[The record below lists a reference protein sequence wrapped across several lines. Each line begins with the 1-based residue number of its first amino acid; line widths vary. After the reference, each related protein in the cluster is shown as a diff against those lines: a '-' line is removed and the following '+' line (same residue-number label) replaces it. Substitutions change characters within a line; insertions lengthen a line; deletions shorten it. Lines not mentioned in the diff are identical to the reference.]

1 MCSIT
6 ENFNNKKIYATEKQ
20 LNKMYKNK
28 EDTNKKIAQ
37 MNLY

>member
-1 MCSIT
+1 MIK
-6 ENFNNKKIYATEKQ
+6 NIYATEKQ

-37 MNLY
+37 MNL